1 MARSVF
7 HGVNL
12 FIPLGDGSERMPGN
26 PGQFFPGRRQL
37 GFEAGGVA
45 ILFTGFEPDSEN
57 GYLIHCLPKSKFT
70 PALLDGFMQ
79 KLARL
84 QPIKE

>member
-1 MARSVF
+1 M
-7 HGVNL
+7 
-12 FIPLGDGSERMPGN
+12 
-26 PGQFFPGRRQL
+26 

-79 KLARL
+79 KIGAAPTDKGIEVMR
-84 QPIKE
+84 PIQAGNSGN